1 VLTLQSPMRTDPV
14 IAAIRRREF
23 ARLDR
28 AGLAYLDYTG
38 SALYGETQL
47 SAQHARLS
55 EGILGNPHSDST
67 PSRASSV
74 VLERAR
80 QLVLDFLDADPREYT
95 VCFTANTTGAI
106 RLVAEA
112 FPFDRHSSLVLAA
125 DNHNSVNGVREFA
138 RRALARLTCIPLDDE
153 LRLRDP
159 EGHLAHARRR
169 GKSLFAFPAQSNFSG
184 VKHSLSLVRTAQRL
198 GYRVL
203 LDAASFLHS
212 SSLSL
217 REYPADF
224 VALSAYK
231 LFGYPTG
238 VGALVAR
245 RAALAELRRPWFAG
259 GTVEYASVQHG
270 VHRLRADAEGFEDGT
285 VAFTALAALG
295 DGFTL
300 LREVGIARVSEHVTR
315 LTSLMLAGLLAP
327 RHGNDAPLARVY
339 GPTHLRDRGG
349 TVAFNVLRADGS
361 PIPYARVE
369 AMAREMGVAVRGG
382 CFCNPGAS
390 ESAFGF
396 DADATAR
403 CLRALDRDFSVEA
416 FAVCLGTATPVGAV
430 RASVGLATSE
440 DDVRRLL
447 DVVVRF
453 AE

>member
-1 VLTLQSPMRTDPV
+1 MLTLQSATRTDPL

-47 SAQHARLS
+47 SAHHARLS
-55 EGILGNPHSDST
+55 ERIYGNPHSDST
-67 PSRASSV
+67 PARASSEELERSRHL
-74 VLERAR
+74 VLE
-80 QLVLDFLDADPREYT
+80 FLDADPREYT
-95 VCFTANTTGAI
+95 VCFTANATGAI

-112 FPFDRHSSLVLAA
+112 FPFDRHGTLMLAA
-125 DNHNSVNGVREFA
+125 DNHNSVNGVREYA
-138 RRALARLTCIPLDDE
+138 RRGLARLAYIPLDDE
-153 LRLRDP
+153 LRLRDA
-159 EGHLAHARRR
+159 EDHLARARRR
-169 GKSLFAFPAQSNFSG
+169 GRSLFAFPAQSNFSG
-184 VKHSLSLVRTAQRL
+184 VKHPLALVRTAQRL

-217 REYPADF
+217 REFPADF

-231 LFGYPTG
+231 LFGHPTG

-270 VHRLRADAEGFEDGT
+270 LHRLRADAEGFEDGT
-285 VAFTALAALG
+285 VNFTALGALG
-295 DGFTL
+295 DGFAL
-300 LREVGIARVSEHVTR
+300 LRDVGAARISEHVSRLTR
-315 LTSLMLAGLLAP
+315 LMLEGLLAA
-327 RHGNDAPLARVY
+327 RHGDDAMLARVY
-339 GPTHLRDRGG
+339 GPTHLHDRGG
-349 TVAFNVLRADGS
+349 TVAFNVLHADGS
-361 PIPYARVE
+361 PIPYAGVE

-390 ESAFGF
+390 EAAFGF

-403 CLRALDRDFSVEA
+403 CLRVLDRDFSIEA
-416 FAVCLGTATPVGAV
+416 FARCLGARTPVGAV
-430 RASVGLATSE
+430 RASVGLATNE
-440 DDVRRLL
+440 EDVRRLL
-447 DVVVRF
+447 DVVARF